1 MGVPCVRP
9 GHLKAAYG
17 ANPVVGLDCRPS
29 PITLQSTAWGAC
41 TARLMAI
48 GGGTWSTVCVNAWLT
63 GLIGVA
69 GTLLGSV
76 TTYLFQSRDAR
87 RDQEFRREER
97 LQQEQLNSCSAF
109 AGDLSELK
117 QRLIALWFQ
126 NRRDPHGADTQ
137 KMATECDRAGAS
149 AETARF
155 RVQLI
160 SGDPDLMALA
170 DAAFAALEP
179 IRRAAF
185 REGEPTSST
194 PSEPPRLRGPLV
206 SWLVPGPPRQ
216 RRLKGS
222 VPRGTD
228 ESKLGPHET
237 SFETAVKEFIKAAS
251 AQLRPPRS

>member
-1 MGVPCVRP
+1 
-9 GHLKAAYG
+9 
-17 ANPVVGLDCRPS
+17 
-29 PITLQSTAWGAC
+29 
-41 TARLMAI
+41 MAI
-48 GGGTWSTVCVNAWLT
+48 GAGTWSTVCVNAWLT

-76 TTYLFQSRDAR
+76 TTYLFQSRDAK

-109 AGDLSELK
+109 AGALSELK
-117 QRLIALWFQ
+117 QRLIALRFQ

-185 REGEPTSST
+185 REGEPISST
-194 PSEPPRLRGPLV
+194 PSEPPRLRRPLV

-222 VPRGTD
+222 VPTVLTKVSSASTKSTLKLPSKSSLTPPQHSFARPDHSEYPRGDLSEVMTPY
-228 ESKLGPHET
+228 L
-237 SFETAVKEFIKAAS
+237 
-251 AQLRPPRS
+251 